1 MKDYMKVVLV
11 DDVVSGQSEN
21 GNDWERQMV
30 VFETTGENRR
40 YLAVEFMGER
50 KTKMTKTLKHGDLCE
65 VVYQPNSREYQGKW
79 YTRLDGISVR
89 VLEARPAPAEA
100 PAAKEEEP
108 TAPPAY
114 CPPPDEELFD
124 KVV

>member
-11 DDVVSGQSEN
+11 DDVVSGQSDN
-21 GNDWERQMV
+21 GNDWKKQMV
-30 VFETTGENRR
+30 VFETKGENKRN
-40 YLAVEFMGER
+40 LAVEFMGER
-50 KTKMTKTLKHGDLCE
+50 KTKMTKTLKQGDLCE

-100 PAAKEEEP
+100 PAAKEDEP
-108 TAPPAY
+108 PAPPAD
-114 CPPPDEELFD
+114 CLPPDEEMFEE
-124 KVV
+124 VV